1 MNLLALVALSF
12 GMSMDAF
19 AAAIAKGS
27 AYRRVSL
34 SLAVKVGI
42 TFGAIEAVTP
52 LIGYYL
58 GVLAKNWISQ
68 VDHWIAFGLLSGLGI
83 NVLYHA
89 LHPTEHN
96 PQKNGWY
103 ATILTA
109 IATSID
115 AMVIGISL
123 AFLNVNI

>member
-68 VDHWIAFGLLSGLGI
+68 VDHWIAFGLLCQGLVSMCYIMPCTRPSTIPKKTAGM
-83 NVLYHA
+83 
-89 LHPTEHN
+89 
-96 PQKNGWY
+96 PQ
-103 ATILTA
+103 
-109 IATSID
+109 
-115 AMVIGISL
+115 
-123 AFLNVNI
+123 F